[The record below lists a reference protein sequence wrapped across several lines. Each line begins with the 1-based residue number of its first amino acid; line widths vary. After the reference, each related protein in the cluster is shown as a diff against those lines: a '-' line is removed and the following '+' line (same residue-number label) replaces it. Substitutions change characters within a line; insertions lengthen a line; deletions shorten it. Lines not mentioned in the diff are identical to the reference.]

1 MEADEQHSSP
11 RYQALIQLLRTTD
24 TVWNASRIFFEK
36 WDLSPSQFNVLNV
49 LRGNPE
55 GLSQTDLSRE
65 LVTHRSNVT
74 GLIDRLEKR
83 GLVERR
89 DVAADR
95 RAYRVVVTA
104 SGARLMREILPQ
116 YYEKAERLWGDLP
129 GKRVVEMIEDL
140 RKAAANAEKIVGKE
154 QQ

>member
-104 SGARLMREILPQ
+104 SGARVMREILPQ

-129 GKRVVEMIEDL
+129 GKRVVEMVEDL